1 MGLVHVGGRGVCLEA
16 PPYGLWVRTNPRLV
30 REPRLLKA
38 EAERAERYLAGE
50 GAKGNHCGGSAPRLA
65 AKVPSRR
72 EVPAVEGAILF
83 SQSRGGWNSHAGVRV
98 LRWGPT
104 LGPCLVHLKAKAKEF
119 HMTLPHHRLLSAVA
133 LLLAVSG
140 CATAPHS
147 RADKDE
153 LKASAEEALV
163 TMSRDDPSLS
173 PFLHDAHG
181 YVVFPKV
188 GKGGYIVGGS
198 YGRGV
203 VYEAGTSLGYAD
215 ITQATVG
222 LQIGGETFMEVLA
235 FESERDERRF
245 QSGKLAFSANVSAVV
260 LKTGAAASARYT
272 DGVAVFVKPIG
283 GAMLEASIGGQQ
295 FTYQPE

>member
-1 MGLVHVGGRGVCLEA
+1 
-16 PPYGLWVRTNPRLV
+16 
-30 REPRLLKA
+30 
-38 EAERAERYLAGE
+38 
-50 GAKGNHCGGSAPRLA
+50 
-65 AKVPSRR
+65 
-72 EVPAVEGAILF
+72 
-83 SQSRGGWNSHAGVRV
+83 
-98 LRWGPT
+98 
-104 LGPCLVHLKAKAKEF
+104 
-119 HMTLPHHRLLSAVA
+119 MTLLLHRSPAALA
-133 LLLAVSG
+133 LLFLICG
-140 CATAPHS
+140 CATAPRS

-173 PFLHDAHG
+173 AFLHDAHG

-203 VYEAGTSLGYAD
+203 VYESGTSLGYAD

-235 FESERDERRF
+235 FESESDERRF
-245 QSGKLAFSANVSAVV
+245 ESGKLAFSANVTAVL